1 MHFVNV
7 LNTSLL
13 AARKFINVQH
23 TQQKITPGKK
33 TMIPYPSID
42 PEIVRIGPVAVRWYG
57 VMYLIGFASSYFL
70 VRRQIKERGMVLD
83 REFIDSLYTA
93 LILGL
98 IIGARL
104 GYVLFYDLSAY
115 LNHPLDIFAVWKG
128 GMSFH
133 GGLVGSIIAG
143 VWRCRRSGADP
154 WIISDLVTV
163 TAPIG
168 IGMGRL
174 GNFINGELYGRVT
187 TMPWG
192 MVFPNGGPLPR
203 HPSQLYELILE
214 GVVLF
219 TVLWSVKSRVR
230 RSGSLTALFLILY
243 GCGRFIVEF
252 FRAPDVQLGFVIG
265 FFTMGQVLSAGMALA
280 GAGLLIARGKV
291 RPALPAGLK

>member
-1 MHFVNV
+1 
-7 LNTSLL
+7 
-13 AARKFINVQH
+13 
-23 TQQKITPGKK
+23 
-33 TMIPYPSID
+33 MIPYPSID

-57 VMYLIGFASSYFL
+57 VMYLIGFASSYVL
-70 VRRQIKERGMVLD
+70 VRRQIRERGLALD
-83 REFIDSLYTA
+83 RAFIDSLYTA

-98 IIGARL
+98 LIGARL

-115 LNHPLDIFAVWKG
+115 FSHPLDVFAVWKG

-133 GGLVGSIIAG
+133 GGFIGSVIAG
-143 VWRCRRSGADP
+143 VWTCRRFNADS
-154 WIISDLVTV
+154 WMVSDLITV

-203 HPSQLYELILE
+203 HPSQVYEIFLE

-219 TVLWSVKSRVR
+219 IVMWTLRSRVR
-230 RSGSLTALFLILY
+230 TSGVLTALFILLY
-243 GCGRFIVEF
+243 GLNRFIVEF
-252 FRAPDVQLGFVIG
+252 FREPDVQLGFVIG
-265 FFTMGQVLSAGMALA
+265 HFTMGQVLSAGMVLA
-280 GAGLLIARGKV
+280 GAGLLLARGK
-291 RPALPAGLK
+291 R

>member
-1 MHFVNV
+1 
-7 LNTSLL
+7 
-13 AARKFINVQH
+13 
-23 TQQKITPGKK
+23 
-33 TMIPYPSID
+33 MIPYPSFD

-57 VMYLIGFASSYFL
+57 LMYLIGFASSYIL
-70 VRRQIKERGMVLD
+70 VKRQIKKRGIALD
-83 REFIDSLYTA
+83 REFIDSLYTS

-98 IIGARL
+98 MIGARL

-115 LNHPLDIFAVWKG
+115 LSHPLDIFAVWKG

-133 GGLVGSIIAG
+133 GGLIGSVVAG
-143 VWRCRRSGADP
+143 VWKCKRSSADP
-154 WIISDLVTV
+154 WIVSDLITA

-203 HPSQLYELILE
+203 HPSQIYEFFLE

-219 TVLWSVKSRVR
+219 IVLWTMKSRVN
-230 RSGSLTALFLILY
+230 RSGVLTALFILLY
-243 GCGRFIVEF
+243 GCSRIVVEF
-252 FRAPDVQLGFVIG
+252 FREPDAQLGFVVG
-265 FFTMGQVLSAGMALA
+265 HFTMGQVLSACMVLA
-280 GAGLLIARGKV
+280 GAGLLFARRK
-291 RPALPAGLK
+291 R